1 MSEKCCLYD
10 VCFVPI
16 INVTMENIADPRHPT
31 EKEIEAITRKA
42 AWALLEES
50 EEYIN
55 TENLESVTLYE
66 EDVKKGPL
74 SSPVPIFG
82 QKSLHVA
89 TIIERCAYGDTYAS
103 ILHHPTAEGLLEK
116 IKEHLQKMHDDRELA
131 FAYDEKRLLDVLKKG
146 SDDNNNPY
154 YITVTNWDSEI
165 LVSAKVIEL

>member
-1 MSEKCCLYD
+1 MSRNKCSYD
-10 VCFVPI
+10 VCFTPMV
-16 INVTMENIADPRHPT
+16 NVTMEDIADPRHPT
-31 EKEIEAITRKA
+31 EKEIETITRKA

-131 FAYDEKRLLDVLKKG
+131 FAYDEKRLLDVLKKD
-146 SDDNNNPY
+146 SDDNDPY

>member
-1 MSEKCCLYD
+1 MSNKCCSYD

-16 INVTMENIADPRHPT
+16 VNVTMEDIADPRHPT

-66 EDVKKGPL
+66 ENIEEGPL

-82 QKSLHVA
+82 QKFLHVA
-89 TIIERCAYGDTYAS
+89 TIIERCVYGDTYAS

-116 IKEHLQKMHDDRELA
+116 IKDHLQKMHDDRELT
-131 FAYDEKRLLDVLKKG
+131 FAYEEKRLLDVLKKG
-146 SDDNNNPY
+146 SDDNGPY

-165 LVSAKVIEL
+165 LVSAKIIEL